1 MTGRCQ
7 RCGKACEGTR
17 CPPCQ
22 AMVAGLQAK
31 EQKRPHPKAERSAES
46 RAQERKSRR
55 GPAPAGK
62 YPAASLQREKPNGQ
76 LRAVGRPGAVVPSTF
91 KPAGRLRVYRPSR
104 PARFNCLRCGKDK
117 TVAVVAIVG
126 NDQAKKICL
135 PCYRLLERDRA
146 KAPKAARPLGR
157 TKRQPSGKSTPGQ
170 PTVKPPP
177 PIGTR
182 ERRQLQRRFPGVEPM
197 LAFFRAANLNV
208 ELVRGGCLW
217 IGDRQTGPFDRSH
230 VPAPGLAGW
239 NSFVDN
245 IALRYAG
252 RKFMRVVEVNAQFG
266 DGLRAFL
273 RVHSRV
279 P

>member
-1 MTGRCQ
+1 
-7 RCGKACEGTR
+7 
-17 CPPCQ
+17 
-22 AMVAGLQAK
+22 
-31 EQKRPHPKAERSAES
+31 
-46 RAQERKSRR
+46 
-55 GPAPAGK
+55 
-62 YPAASLQREKPNGQ
+62 
-76 LRAVGRPGAVVPSTF
+76 
-91 KPAGRLRVYRPSR
+91 
-104 PARFNCLRCGKDK
+104 
-117 TVAVVAIVG
+117 
-126 NDQAKKICL
+126 
-135 PCYRLLERDRA
+135 
-146 KAPKAARPLGR
+146 
-157 TKRQPSGKSTPGQ
+157 
-170 PTVKPPP
+170 
-177 PIGTR
+177 
-182 ERRQLQRRFPGVEPM
+182 M